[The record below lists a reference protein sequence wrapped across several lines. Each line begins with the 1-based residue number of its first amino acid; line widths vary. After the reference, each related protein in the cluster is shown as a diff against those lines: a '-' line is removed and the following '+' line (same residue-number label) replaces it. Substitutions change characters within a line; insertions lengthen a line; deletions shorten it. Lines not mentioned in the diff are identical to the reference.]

1 MDVNTK
7 LSTLWIIVM
16 LNIIFA
22 DILSIMIELVAKDTI
37 DIIGSDI
44 ATTMAVAAVVT
55 QIPILMVYF
64 SRVLPHKINRRFNIV
79 AAILTIIYVIGG
91 GSLAA
96 HYLIIAGIEVIV
108 LLIILYSAF
117 KWTVQE

>member
-22 DILSIMIELVAKDTI
+22 DILSIMIELVTKDTI

-44 ATTMAVAAVVT
+44 ATTMAVAAVIT

-64 SRVLPHKINRRFNIV
+64 SRVLPDKVNRRFNIV
-79 AAILTIIYVIGG
+79 AAFLTIIYVIGG
-91 GSLAA
+91 GSLSP
-96 HYLIIAGIEVIV
+96 HYIIIAGIEVVV
-108 LLIILYSAF
+108 LLKIIYSAF
-117 KWTVQE
+117 KWIGQE